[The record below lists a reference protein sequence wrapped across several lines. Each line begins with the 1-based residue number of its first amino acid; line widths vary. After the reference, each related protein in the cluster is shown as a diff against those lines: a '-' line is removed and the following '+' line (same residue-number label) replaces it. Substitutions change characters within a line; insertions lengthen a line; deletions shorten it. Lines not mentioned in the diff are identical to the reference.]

1 MIENKENEKT
11 FKDYINASNELVE
24 DSKYATVLDI
34 IRKPYEEL
42 FVSRILAYLFNPK
55 SNGDD
60 PIFLNEFLEKI
71 NVNQRVG
78 SNDKVKIYLEKYAYG
93 KRIDILIE
101 VVGKFVITI
110 ENKINSFEHD
120 NQTDYYYDFCE
131 KYYAKYDL
139 KKYVFLKPH
148 YNRIKPINENFDI
161 VTYDDIIEILKTTE
175 NGKNENYNIIAKD
188 FIEHCRRYLM
198 KEIKISES
206 DLLYLNNIDK
216 ITEAQN
222 SYENIMDQIKSL
234 VKAEIDESQNK
245 SLKWQIA
252 DDGNTYR
259 IYSNDWWQDR
269 RFYLYSEVK
278 YNNNSL
284 YDIECQIT
292 IKGYINSEWDLR
304 EDDSWFKKMI
314 KKLQDKGYEIKEI
327 VSMQWYVLQR
337 KIFNEFDFEKRQI
350 SELVDEIVN
359 IMNEYIEQSKKI
371 AEIIQTNL

>member
-175 NGKNENYNIIAKD
+175 NGKNENYNIIA
-188 FIEHCRRYLM
+188 
-198 KEIKISES
+198 
-206 DLLYLNNIDK
+206 
-216 ITEAQN
+216 
-222 SYENIMDQIKSL
+222 
-234 VKAEIDESQNK
+234 
-245 SLKWQIA
+245 LK
-252 DDGNTYR
+252 
-259 IYSNDWWQDR
+259 
-269 RFYLYSEVK
+269 
-278 YNNNSL
+278 
-284 YDIECQIT
+284 
-292 IKGYINSEWDLR
+292 
-304 EDDSWFKKMI
+304 
-314 KKLQDKGYEIKEI
+314 
-327 VSMQWYVLQR
+327 
-337 KIFNEFDFEKRQI
+337 
-350 SELVDEIVN
+350 
-359 IMNEYIEQSKKI
+359 
-371 AEIIQTNL
+371 